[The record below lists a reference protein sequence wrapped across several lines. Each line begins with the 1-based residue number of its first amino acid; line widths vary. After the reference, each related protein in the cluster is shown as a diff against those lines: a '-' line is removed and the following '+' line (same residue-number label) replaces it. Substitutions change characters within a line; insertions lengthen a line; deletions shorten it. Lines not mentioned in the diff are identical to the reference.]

1 MNQKLK
7 ALLLLIFVSV
17 LTTVHAKPITCTI
30 KGTIIN
36 SDSKNILLHKGTDDA
51 RSKHVVIPIVNNVF
65 EYTFTATVPE
75 VYQLI
80 FEDELEKGTWRR
92 IEFFP
97 ENGEVLFTLYPMMEG
112 DNNKIEGGKLNK
124 QLQDYWQ
131 SYNTHLEKEVTP
143 YIEPLMKQLRAL
155 YEEGEG
161 ESPEADSIR
170 MEMKK
175 FYKKQGDWKNNYLD
189 SNPTLVSYYMFTADF
204 LMNRNYSKV
213 LATQRAS
220 VFSKL
225 FPKHPY
231 TELVRNKMESRE
243 RLQVGG
249 KYFDFSAPTLEGK
262 VVKLSKVIKD
272 DYVLLDFWG
281 SWCGSCIKISR
292 NMIPVY
298 EEFKDKGFSVIG
310 IAREFKNTD
319 KFKKAME
326 RDKYPWLNLID
337 LNDQNGIWQKYDYA
351 GGGGTVLVNKKGV
364 IVALNPT
371 ADELRELLQKEL
383 VK

>member
-1 MNQKLK
+1 ML
-7 ALLLLIFVSV
+7 VSV

-36 SDSKNILLHKGTDDA
+36 SDSKNILLHKATDDVRA
-51 RSKHVVIPIVNNVF
+51 KHVVIPIVNNTF
-65 EYTFTATVPE
+65 EYTFAVSAPE
-75 VYQLI
+75 VYRVV
-80 FEDELEKGTWRR
+80 FEDEFEKGTWRR
-92 IEFFP
+92 IDFFP
-97 ENGEVLFTLYPMMEG
+97 EKGQILFTLYPMMEG
-112 DNNKIEGGKLNK
+112 GKNKIEGGELNK
-124 QLQDYWQ
+124 QLQDFWQ
-131 SYNTHLEKEVTP
+131 GYDTHLEKEVTP
-143 YIEPLMKQLRAL
+143 YTEPLSKQLRAL
-155 YEEGEG
+155 YHKGEY
-161 ESPEADSIR
+161 ESPAADSIR

-175 FYKKQGDWKNNYLD
+175 FTKKQSDWDNNYID
-189 SNPTLVSYYMFTADF
+189 SNPNLASYYQFVSDF
-204 LMNRNYSKV
+204 LTIPDYSKE

-225 FPKHPY
+225 YPQHPY

-262 VVKLSKVIKD
+262 VVKLSKVMKD

-281 SWCGSCIKISR
+281 SWCGSCIKISKS
-292 NMIPVY
+292 MIPVY
-298 EEFKDKGFSVIG
+298 EEFKDKGFTVIG

-319 KFKKAME
+319 KYKKAME
-326 RDKYPWLNLID
+326 RDKYPWLNLIE
-337 LNDQNGIWQKYDYA
+337 LNDQNGIWQRYDYA

-364 IVALNPT
+364 IVALDPT
-371 ADELRELLQKEL
+371 AEELRALLQKEL